1 MKASL
6 HKSAERFNT
15 KIDWLDAR
23 HYFSFGGHFDPNRIS
38 FGALLVV
45 NDDIIKAHSGFDTH
59 PHRDM
64 EIITIPF
71 AGTLS
76 HKDSSGGVGQTS
88 AGEVQTMT
96 AGTGIAHS
104 EFNDGDV
111 DVHSFQIWILPHT
124 RGLAP
129 GYAQKAFAKE
139 AGSATLLVS
148 PDGRSGSLPI
158 NQDAYIWRLPLAS
171 GTTVS
176 HKPVSGTIYEVNKD
190 IPMGT
195 FIICISGY
203 VSIDGADDALEPG
216 DWVEITEMADSE
228 DIKITSATE
237 PSEAL
242 ILQVPMINLN
252 Q

>member
-15 KIDWLDAR
+15 KIDWLDAN
-23 HYFSFGGHFDPNRIS
+23 HYFSFGGHFDPKRIS

-45 NDDIIKAHSGFDTH
+45 NDDYIKAHSGFDTH

-64 EIITIPF
+64 EIITIPL

-76 HKDSSGGVGQTS
+76 HKDSSGGVGQIS

-129 GYAQKAFAKE
+129 RYAQKSFDKTSD
-139 AGSATLLVS
+139 SAVLLVS

-158 NQDAYIWRLPLAS
+158 NQDAYIWSLGLSAGS
-171 GTTVS
+171 S
-176 HKPVSGTIYEVNKD
+176 AKHSAVSGSTYEVNRG
-190 IPMGT
+190 IPSGI
-195 FIICISGY
+195 FITCVSGSIS
-203 VSIDGADDALEPG
+203 VEDVESTLTPG
-216 DWVEITEMADSE
+216 DWIEITGIADTESITLSAIAEDSE
-228 DIKITSATE
+228 V
-237 PSEAL
+237 L

>member
-1 MKASL
+1 MSF
-6 HKSAERFNT
+6 HGSSERFNT

-76 HKDSSGGVGQTS
+76 HKDSSGGVGRTS

-124 RGLAP
+124 RSLRPA
-129 GYAQKAFAKE
+129 YAQKSFDKTSD
-139 AGSATLLVS
+139 SAVLLVS

-158 NQDAYIWRLPLAS
+158 NQDGYIWSLVLSAGS
-171 GTTVS
+171 SVQ
-176 HKPVSGTIYEVNKD
+176 HFVVSGSIYEVNQG
-190 IPMGT
+190 IQSGL
-195 FIICISGY
+195 FITCVSGS
-203 VSIDGADDALEPG
+203 VNIEGVENTLASG
-216 DWVEITEMADSE
+216 DWVEITDIADTES
-228 DIKITSATE
+228 ITLSAIAE
-237 PSEAL
+237 GSQVL
-242 ILQVPMINLN
+242 ILQVPMISLN
-252 Q
+252 A